1 MYSLSSCTPPLP
13 QPHPHP
19 HTLPH
24 PPSLL
29 GFQPLVVRPFSTST
43 TNRRPSTFLP
53 SAYLY
58 AATIAH
64 CGQHTVC
71 VYVCMRADVVCVH
84 VCLYEYTC
92 VDACMLC
99 VCVCVCVRSGCMY
112 WGEQNK
118 EHAHSLIPS
127 PNWLGLARA
136 TLPFNLHMCMRNRG
150 QTGDGGRG

>member
-1 MYSLSSCTPPLP
+1 MYSLSSCPPPPP

-58 AATIAH
+58 AATVAH

-71 VYVCMRADVVCVH
+71 VYVCMRADVVCIH
-84 VCLYEYTC
+84 VCLYEYTR

-99 VCVCVCVRSGCMY
+99 VCVRACTVGVCIGESRTKNTHTRS
-112 WGEQNK
+112 
-118 EHAHSLIPS
+118 S
-127 PNWLGLARA
+127 PV
-136 TLPFNLHMCMRNRG
+136 
-150 QTGDGGRG
+150 QTGWDLHRPPYPSTYTCV